1 MGRRLRMTQRGG
13 ARLGRGVSGIVYSPP
28 LLCANENPLYKGK
41 GFASK
46 VVPDSM
52 LESQIKNSAEIH
64 ALDPDG
70 LYTIVPLHHCQLAPH
85 QTNTNFRRNR
95 IDPKNTYNNVSSN
108 NTRRGQKKIYTHQ
121 IIYRNGGQNLHR
133 LLVSPKNFSKVF
145 AALKVFMP
153 NLVEF
158 NRHYIH
164 FDLHLENLVFDGK
177 RIRMIDFEKMDR
189 ATRPELATADICN
202 FLPQIYRRL
211 MRYSSEEGKCD
222 TTYRAWL
229 KRHTYLEDY
238 EVCRDGSVEA
248 LVVCVNELPVAT
260 PKSSG
265 CTIMG

>member
-1 MGRRLRMTQRGG
+1 MTQRGG

-28 LLCANENPLYKGK
+28 LLCANENTLYKGK
-41 GFASK
+41 EFASK
-46 VVPDSM
+46 VVPTSM
-52 LESQIKNSAEIH
+52 LESQLQNSAEIH

-70 LYTIVPLHHCQLAPH
+70 LYTIVPLHHCPLAPH
-85 QTNTNFRRNR
+85 QTNTHFKRN
-95 IDPKNTYNNVSSN
+95 INDPKNTYNNVSSN
-108 NTRRGQKKIYTHQ
+108 NTRRGQRKIYTHQ

-133 LLVSPKNFSKVF
+133 LLDSPKNFPKVF

-189 ATRPELATADICN
+189 PTKPELATADICN
-202 FLPQIYRRL
+202 FLPRIYHRL

-229 KRHTYLEDY
+229 TKYRFLEDY
-238 EVCRDGSVEA
+238 EACRGESVES
-248 LVVCVNELPVAT
+248 LVACVNDLPVVAS
-260 PKSSG
+260 KSSR